1 MLFQM
6 SRLRATLT
14 LSRVVRSGADEG
26 GSRSH
31 EISWRELVKWFV
43 STEACLFSRR
53 LSTTDEEIT
62 IRDA

>member
-1 MLFQM
+1 
-6 SRLRATLT
+6 
-14 LSRVVRSGADEG
+14 VVRSGVDEG